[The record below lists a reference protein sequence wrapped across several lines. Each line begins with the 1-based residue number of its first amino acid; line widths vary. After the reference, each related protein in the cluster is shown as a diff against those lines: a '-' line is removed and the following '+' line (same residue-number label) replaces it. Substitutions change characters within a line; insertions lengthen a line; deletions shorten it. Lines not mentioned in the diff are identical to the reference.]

1 MRYLSL
7 CVVSASVVGIL
18 LTTGPAG
25 AAASGSVQGPQSETA
40 ATAAAD
46 VKDADG
52 KSLGTAE
59 LSETPTGVLVTVKLS
74 GIPPGEH
81 ALHLH
86 TTGQCEAPDFK
97 SAGGHYNP
105 ESKSHGFKNPE
116 GAHKGDLPNVYV
128 EADGTLNVDAFV
140 AGVTLAPGAQSLLD
154 DDGTAIVVHAKLDD
168 YSTDPAGDAGDRI
181 ACGVVEKK

>member
-7 CVVSASVVGIL
+7 CVVSVSVIGIVSTAGVAKTTAS
-18 LTTGPAG
+18 GPAL
-25 AAASGSVQGPQSETA
+25 AAQSETA

-46 VKDADG
+46 VKDAEG

-59 LSETPTGVLVTVKLS
+59 LSETPTGVIVTVKLS

-86 TTGQCEAPDFK
+86 TTGQCQAPDFK

-105 ESKSHGFKNPE
+105 ESNTHGFKSPK
-116 GAHKGDLPNVYV
+116 GTHKGDLPNVYV
-128 EADGTLNVDAFV
+128 DADGTLNVDAFV
-140 AGVTLAPGAQSLLD
+140 SGVTLAPGAQSLLD